1 MEVLQ
6 DEREGSQCQIKV
18 SLQFV
23 EPNPPKNLQ
32 LLELIPPP
40 KDTQVSTSLPFT
52 LSLLE
57 SFAITKYTKPPVLVS
72 LPGFYDELFLAPRV
86 WTHLMPLEGDLGF
99 RKEID
104 VQVCIPCLH
113 V

>member
-1 MEVLQ
+1 
-6 DEREGSQCQIKV
+6 
-18 SLQFV
+18 
-23 EPNPPKNLQ
+23 
-32 LLELIPPP
+32 
-40 KDTQVSTSLPFT
+40 
-52 LSLLE
+52 
-57 SFAITKYTKPPVLVS
+57 LVS